1 MDPVRNILGI
11 RKDRRSRNFKFL
23 PGMEPSIK
31 RDRKITGTSYSGYG
45 FKIGDKVTYKGSK
58 WVGVVSSIDRRDEPK
73 PIAVI
78 WSHARDTSI
87 NYNPKHLIKIK

>member
-1 MDPVRNILGI
+1 MDAKKEMI
-11 RKDRRSRNFKFL
+11 DRLSKEDPL
-23 PGMEPSIK
+23 AIAE
-31 RDRKITGTSYSGYG
+31 KITGTSYSGYG

-78 WSHARDTSI
+78 WSHSRDKSI